1 MMNEESIF
9 GGSSFQDQ
17 NAHSNSSQ
25 AYLQR
30 AASAVEEGDIV
41 LGIHLYLAAYERAL
55 RENRIPSEAV
65 LEGMTK
71 AWDLAIRAKQR
82 SLAEYIFEKLEAFW
96 TPEEMAR
103 HAQELQELAF
113 DKLEE
118 YGLDRS
124 LVEDMAD
131 MVSQDLMD
139 ATDDVLYRYDGD
151 VVDNTA
157 LPLKRSAKNGQLSSK
172 AENDKLNEASVKG
185 SVSSGAEQKAAN
197 QGSQSNPSDDPAS
210 VSKEKD
216 IAALNSAALTS
227 SSSEERNGGVHNED
241 NAGVDK
247 GALEIESAVIP
258 SDSPLAAAFAQLTNL
273 ATGAASKE
281 TQEAPQQQFNYR
293 NLVGFDK
300 AIASM
305 AKLGVGRAKD
315 PEFAQFLEMLNF
327 RHGMPGMPGL
337 GTLIFRSPARE
348 DANCFMVA
356 TVGELGLPAVR
367 MRLDRNAMGQVVLC
381 VMASPNFKARLSG
394 VSRSGFDSPTVVV
407 LEDLDLWDLPFFDG
421 SFDDVQSLLTIQL
434 SRGVR
439 EALALVQAALTSPEA
454 TVLISASEPSE
465 IDPFFWDLI
474 GDHRF
479 VDIDLPDEDER
490 RKIWLSEQSQHPSMR
505 GLNRGQ
511 LVDFSRGLSRF
522 EIYAIS
528 NESVEEAY
536 RESVAQN
543 TFCAVETDKVLMCL
557 SNFQPLESEEYK
569 RMEDLAVDHFRKELA
584 NIDDLL
590 EE

>member
-1 MMNEESIF
+1 MNEESIF

-434 SRGVR
+434 SRGAR

-543 TFCAVETDKVLMCL
+543 TFCAVETDKVLMRL
-557 SNFQPLESEEYK
+557 SNFQPLESVEYK

>member
-1 MMNEESIF
+1 MNEESIF

-157 LPLKRSAKNGQLSSK
+157 LPLKRSAKNGQPSSK
-172 AENDKLNEASVKG
+172 AENDKLNEASKKG
-185 SVSSGAEQKAAN
+185 SISSGVEQKTAN
-197 QGSQSNPSDDPAS
+197 PSSQNNPSDDPAS

-216 IAALNSAALTS
+216 FAALNPAALTS

-421 SFDDVQSLLTIQL
+421 SLDDVQSLLTIQL
-434 SRGVR
+434 SRGAR

-543 TFCAVETDKVLMCL
+543 TFCAVETDKVLMRL

>member
-185 SVSSGAEQKAAN
+185 SVSSGVEQKTAN
-197 QGSQSNPSDDPAS
+197 PSSQSNPSDDPAS

-216 IAALNSAALTS
+216 IAALNSAARTS

-434 SRGVR
+434 SRGAR

-543 TFCAVETDKVLMCL
+543 TFCAVETDKVLMRL

>member
-1 MMNEESIF
+1 MNEESIF

-407 LEDLDLWDLPFFDG
+407 LEDLDLWDLPIFDG

-434 SRGVR
+434 SRGAR

-543 TFCAVETDKVLMCL
+543 TFCAVETDKVLMRL

>member
-1 MMNEESIF
+1 MNEESIF

-157 LPLKRSAKNGQLSSK
+157 LPLKRSAKNGQPSSK
-172 AENDKLNEASVKG
+172 AENDKLNEASKKG
-185 SVSSGAEQKAAN
+185 SISSGVEQKTAN
-197 QGSQSNPSDDPAS
+197 PSSQNNPSDDPAS

-216 IAALNSAALTS
+216 PAALNSAALTS
-227 SSSEERNGGVHNED
+227 SSSEERSGGVHNED

-356 TVGELGLPAVR
+356 TVGDLGLPAVR

-421 SFDDVQSLLTIQL
+421 SLDDVQSLLTIQL
-434 SRGVR
+434 SRGAR

-543 TFCAVETDKVLMCL
+543 TFCAVETDKVLMRL

>member
-1 MMNEESIF
+1 MNEESIF

-216 IAALNSAALTS
+216 IAALNSTALTS

-394 VSRSGFDSPTVVV
+394 VSRSGFDSPTVMV

-434 SRGVR
+434 SRGAR

-543 TFCAVETDKVLMCL
+543 TFCAVETDKVLMRL